1 MVKRG
6 ENESLLNYFN
16 RITRDRKELDLS
28 YEQWQELL
36 IGENKY
42 SSENCRKAYYIIS
55 PLLEILSEDE
65 KNRIIEGIESKEEKQ
80 NLLNEIERAKI
91 ELEKERKKKQTINV
105 EFNKLL
111 RESAREELFYESME
125 RAIKERPLY
134 KVAPPLKINHNNKDG
149 ILAMSDFHYGR
160 EVSIKGLN
168 GEIIN
173 EYNND
178 IFKKRMNDLLSQTI
192 DICLDR
198 GIEHLHVMNL
208 ADCIDGILRVSQLR
222 SLQTGVIDSVIEF
235 CEFLAEWLNALS
247 SYVTIDYYQCWGNHD
262 EIRILTGKKG
272 DFPHENVNKIIM
284 KFLELSLSNNT
295 NVVVHNEDLPF
306 IYFDICGSK
315 VFGYH
320 GEDKNLPKTLKWFED
335 IYGVNIDYIFGGH
348 LHSQSLQTVGMGSYA
363 DKQAIRIP
371 SICSID
377 DYSMSLHSSSRAG
390 ANIFIFE
397 EGKGKKSTED
407 IWLK

>member
-1 MVKRG
+1 MIKRG
-6 ENESLLNYFN
+6 ENESLINYFY

-65 KNRIIEGIESKEEKQ
+65 KNRIVEGIESKEEKQ

-178 IFKKRMNDLLSQTI
+178 IFKKRMHDLLSQTI

-198 GIEHLHVMNL
+198 GIEHLHIMNL

-335 IYGVNIDYIFGGH
+335 IYGVNIDYIIGGH
-348 LHSQSLQTVGMGSYA
+348 LHSQSLETVGMGSYS

>member
-1 MVKRG
+1 MDYEGIKKIVLDKLVNKTEERG
-6 ENESLLNYFN
+6 FE
-16 RITRDRKELDLS
+16 ELS
-28 YEQWQELL
+28 EELF
-36 IGENKY
+36 GEGNAY
-42 SSENCRKAYYIIS
+42 NSSEVRKRMYGMKALIEVI
-55 PLLEILSEDE
+55 E
-65 KNRIIEGIESKEEKQ
+65 KEREQKIVEKTNSEEKQ

-178 IFKKRMNDLLSQTI
+178 IFKKRMNDLLSQTV

-198 GIEHLHVMNL
+198 GIEHLHIMNL

-222 SLQTGVIDSVIEF
+222 SLQTGIIDSVIEF

-295 NVVVHNEDLPF
+295 NIVIHNEDLPY
-306 IYFDICGSK
+306 IYFGICGSK

-348 LHSQSLQTVGMGSYA
+348 LHSQSLETVGMGSYA

-377 DYSMSLHSSSRAG
+377 DYSMGLHSSSRAG

>member
-6 ENESLLNYFN
+6 ENESLLNYFY

-65 KNRIIEGIESKEEKQ
+65 KNRIVEGIENKEEKQ

-134 KVAPPLKINHNNKDG
+134 KVAPPSKINHNNKDG

-178 IFKKRMNDLLSQTI
+178 IFKKRMHDLLSQTI

-198 GIEHLHVMNL
+198 GIEHLHIMNL

-295 NVVVHNEDLPF
+295 NVVVHNEDLPY

-348 LHSQSLQTVGMGSYA
+348 LHSQSLETVGMGSYA

-377 DYSMSLHSSSRAG
+377 DYSMNLHSSSRAG

>member
-6 ENESLLNYFN
+6 KNESLLNYFN

-160 EVSIKGLN
+160 EVYIKGLN

>member
-1 MVKRG
+1 MIQRG

-16 RITRDRKELDLS
+16 RITKDRKELDLS

-65 KNRIIEGIESKEEKQ
+65 KNRIVEGIESKEEKQ
-80 NLLNEIERAKI
+80 NLLNEMELAKI
-91 ELEKERKKKQTINV
+91 ELEKERKKKQAINV

-111 RESAREELFYESME
+111 RESAKEELFYESME
-125 RAIKERPLY
+125 KAIRERPLY

-178 IFKKRMNDLLSQTI
+178 IFKKRMHDLLSQTI

-198 GIEHLHVMNL
+198 GIEHLHIMNL
-208 ADCIDGILRVSQLR
+208 ADCIDGILRVSQLKT
-222 SLQTGVIDSVIEF
+222 LQTGVVDSVIEF

-262 EIRILTGKKG
+262 EIRVLTGKKG

-295 NVVVHNEDLPF
+295 SIVIHNEDLPY
-306 IYFDICGSK
+306 IYFNICGSK

-335 IYGVNIDYIFGGH
+335 IYGVDIDYIFGGH
-348 LHSQSLQTVGMGSYA
+348 LHSQSLETVGMGNYA

-377 DYSMSLHSSSRAG
+377 DYSMNLHSSSRAG

>member
-1 MVKRG
+1 MIKRG
-6 ENESLLNYFN
+6 ENESLINYFY

-65 KNRIIEGIESKEEKQ
+65 KNRIVEGIENKEEKQ

-125 RAIKERPLY
+125 RAIRERPLY

-168 GEIIN
+168 GKIIN

-178 IFKKRMNDLLSQTI
+178 IFKKRMHDLLSQTI

-262 EIRILTGKKG
+262 EIRMLTGKKG

-295 NVVVHNEDLPF
+295 NVVIHNEDLPY
-306 IYFDICGSK
+306 IYFDICESK

-335 IYGVNIDYIFGGH
+335 IYGVNIDYIIGGH
-348 LHSQSLQTVGMGSYA
+348 LHSQSLETVGMGSYS

>member
-1 MVKRG
+1 MIKRG
-6 ENESLLNYFN
+6 ENESLINYFY
-16 RITRDRKELDLS
+16 RITRNRKELDLS

-65 KNRIIEGIESKEEKQ
+65 KNRIVEGIESKEEKQ

-134 KVAPPLKINHNNKDG
+134 KIAPPLKINHNNKDG

-178 IFKKRMNDLLSQTI
+178 IFKKRMHDLLSQTI

-198 GIEHLHVMNL
+198 GIEHLHIMNL

-335 IYGVNIDYIFGGH
+335 IYGVNIDYIIGGH
-348 LHSQSLQTVGMGSYA
+348 LHSQSLETVGMGSYS

>member
-1 MVKRG
+1 MIKRG
-6 ENESLLNYFN
+6 ENESLINYFY
-16 RITRDRKELDLS
+16 RITRNRKELDLS

-65 KNRIIEGIESKEEKQ
+65 KNRIVEGIESKEEKQ

-178 IFKKRMNDLLSQTI
+178 IFKKRMHDLLSQTI

-198 GIEHLHVMNL
+198 GIEHLHIMNL

-335 IYGVNIDYIFGGH
+335 IYGVNIDYIIGGH
-348 LHSQSLQTVGMGSYA
+348 LHSQSLETVGMGSYS

>member
-1 MVKRG
+1 MIKRG

-65 KNRIIEGIESKEEKQ
+65 KNRIVEGIENKEEKQ

-125 RAIKERPLY
+125 RAIRERPLY

-168 GEIIN
+168 GKIIN

-178 IFKKRMNDLLSQTI
+178 IFKKRMHDLLSQTI

-262 EIRILTGKKG
+262 EIRMLTGKKG

-295 NVVVHNEDLPF
+295 NVVIHNEDLPY
-306 IYFDICGSK
+306 IYFDICESK

-335 IYGVNIDYIFGGH
+335 IYGVNIDYIIGGH
-348 LHSQSLQTVGMGSYA
+348 LHSQSLETVGMGSYS

>member
-1 MVKRG
+1 MYGMKTLIEVI
-6 ENESLLNYFN
+6 E
-16 RITRDRKELDLS
+16 KER
-28 YEQWQELL
+28 EQK
-36 IGENKY
+36 IV
-42 SSENCRKAYYIIS
+42 
-55 PLLEILSEDE
+55 E
-65 KNRIIEGIESKEEKQ
+65 KTNSEEKQ

-173 EYNND
+173 EYNNN
-178 IFKKRMNDLLSQTI
+178 IFKKRMHDLLSQTI

-198 GIEHLHVMNL
+198 GIEHLHIMNL

-222 SLQTGVIDSVIEF
+222 SLQTGIVDSVIEF
-235 CEFLAEWLNALS
+235 SEFLAEWLNALS
-247 SYVTIDYYQCWGNHD
+247 SYVRIDYYQCWGNHD
-262 EIRILTGKKG
+262 EIRALSGKKG

-295 NVVVHNEDLPF
+295 NVVIHNEDLPY

-335 IYGVNIDYIFGGH
+335 IYGVNIDYIIGGH
-348 LHSQSLQTVGMGSYA
+348 LHSQSLETVGMGSYS

>member
-1 MVKRG
+1 MIKRG

-16 RITRDRKELDLS
+16 RITRNRKELDLS

-42 SSENCRKAYYIIS
+42 SSENCRKAYYIVIL
-55 PLLEILSEDE
+55 LLEILSEDE
-65 KNRIIEGIESKEEKQ
+65 KNRIVEGIESEEEKQ

-134 KVAPPLKINHNNKDG
+134 KIAPPLKINHNNKDG

-198 GIEHLHVMNL
+198 GIEHLHIMNL

-235 CEFLAEWLNALS
+235 CEFLAEWLNTLS
-247 SYVTIDYYQCWGNHD
+247 SYVRIDYYQCWGNHD

-295 NVVVHNEDLPF
+295 NVVIHNEDLPY

-335 IYGVNIDYIFGGH
+335 IYRVNIDYIFGGH
-348 LHSQSLQTVGMGSYA
+348 LHSQCLETVGMGSYA

-377 DYSMSLHSSSRAG
+377 DYSMNLHSSSRAG

>member
-6 ENESLLNYFN
+6 ENESLVNYFY

-42 SSENCRKAYYIIS
+42 SSENCRKAYYIVIL
-55 PLLEILSEDE
+55 LLEILSEDE
-65 KNRIIEGIESKEEKQ
+65 KNRIVEGIESEEEKQ

-173 EYNND
+173 EYNNN
-178 IFKKRMNDLLSQTI
+178 IFKKRMHDLLSQTI

-198 GIEHLHVMNL
+198 GIEHLHIMNL

-295 NVVVHNEDLPF
+295 NVVIHNEDLPY

-335 IYGVNIDYIFGGH
+335 IYGVNIDYIIGGH
-348 LHSQSLQTVGMGSYA
+348 LHSQSLETVGMGSYS

-390 ANIFIFE
+390 ANIFVFE

>member
-16 RITRDRKELDLS
+16 RITRNRKELDLS

-65 KNRIIEGIESKEEKQ
+65 KNRIVEGIENKEEKQ

-178 IFKKRMNDLLSQTI
+178 IFKKRMHDLLSQTI

-222 SLQTGVIDSVIEF
+222 SLQTGVIDSIIEF

-262 EIRILTGKKG
+262 EIRVLTGKKG

-295 NVVVHNEDLPF
+295 NVVIHNEDLPY

-320 GEDKNLPKTLKWFED
+320 GEDKNLSKTLKWFED
-335 IYGVNIDYIFGGH
+335 IYRVNIDYIFGGH
-348 LHSQSLQTVGMGSYA
+348 LHSQSLETVGMGSYA

-377 DYSMSLHSSSRAG
+377 DYSMGLHSSSRAG

>member
-1 MVKRG
+1 MIKRG

-16 RITRDRKELDLS
+16 RITRDRKALNLT

-65 KNRIIEGIESKEEKQ
+65 KNRIVEGVESKEEKQ
-80 NLLNEIERAKI
+80 NLLNEMELAKI
-91 ELEKERKKKQTINV
+91 ELEKERKKKQAINV

-125 RAIKERPLY
+125 RAIRERPLY

-178 IFKKRMNDLLSQTI
+178 IFKKRMHDLLSQTI

-262 EIRILTGKKG
+262 EIRMLTGKKG

-295 NVVVHNEDLPF
+295 NVVIHNEDLPY

-335 IYGVNIDYIFGGH
+335 IYGVNIDYIIGGH
-348 LHSQSLQTVGMGSYA
+348 LHSQSLETVGMGSYS

-390 ANIFIFE
+390 ANILIFE

>member
-1 MVKRG
+1 MIKRG

-16 RITRDRKELDLS
+16 RITRNRKELDLS

-55 PLLEILSEDE
+55 PLLEILAEEE
-65 KNRIIEGIESKEEKQ
+65 KNRIVEGIESEEEKQ

-160 EVSIKGLN
+160 EVTIKGLN

-198 GIEHLHVMNL
+198 GIEHLHIMNL

-235 CEFLAEWLNALS
+235 SEFLAEWLNELS
-247 SYVTIDYYQCWGNHD
+247 SYVRIDYYQCWGNHD
-262 EIRILTGKKG
+262 EVRVLTGKKG

-295 NVVVHNEDLPF
+295 NVVIHNEDLPY

-335 IYGVNIDYIFGGH
+335 IYGVSIDYIFGGH
-348 LHSQSLQTVGMGSYA
+348 LHSQSLETVGMGSHA

-377 DYSMSLHSSSRAG
+377 DYSMNLHSSSRAG

>member
-1 MVKRG
+1 MIKRG

-16 RITRDRKELDLS
+16 RITRNRKELDLS

-65 KNRIIEGIESKEEKQ
+65 KNRIVEGIENEEEKQ

-173 EYNND
+173 EYNNN
-178 IFKKRMNDLLSQTI
+178 IFKKRMHDLLSQTI

-198 GIEHLHVMNL
+198 GIEHLHIMNL

>member
-1 MVKRG
+1 MIKRG
-6 ENESLLNYFN
+6 ENESLINYFY
-16 RITRDRKELDLS
+16 RITRNRKELDLS

-65 KNRIIEGIESKEEKQ
+65 KNRIVEGIESKEEKQ

-105 EFNKLL
+105 AFNKLL

-178 IFKKRMNDLLSQTI
+178 IFKKRMHDLLSQTI

-198 GIEHLHVMNL
+198 GIEHLHIMNL

-335 IYGVNIDYIFGGH
+335 IYGVNIDYIIGGH
-348 LHSQSLQTVGMGSYA
+348 LHSQSLETVGMGSYS

>member
-6 ENESLLNYFN
+6 ENESLINYFY

-55 PLLEILSEDE
+55 PLLEILSEEE
-65 KNRIIEGIESKEEKQ
+65 KNRIVEGIESKEEKQ

-111 RESAREELFYESME
+111 RESTREELFYESME

-173 EYNND
+173 EYNNN
-178 IFKKRMNDLLSQTI
+178 IFKKRMHDLLSQTI

-198 GIEHLHVMNL
+198 GIEHLHIMNL

>member
-1 MVKRG
+1 MDYEGIKKIVLDKLVNKTEERG
-6 ENESLLNYFN
+6 FE
-16 RITRDRKELDLS
+16 ELS
-28 YEQWQELL
+28 EELF
-36 IGENKY
+36 GEGNAY
-42 SSENCRKAYYIIS
+42 NSSEVRKRMYGMKALIEVI
-55 PLLEILSEDE
+55 E
-65 KNRIIEGIESKEEKQ
+65 KEREQKIVEKTNSEEKQ

-125 RAIKERPLY
+125 RAIKERPLC

-178 IFKKRMNDLLSQTI
+178 IFKKRMNDLLSQTV

-198 GIEHLHVMNL
+198 GIEHLHIMNL

-222 SLQTGVIDSVIEF
+222 SLQTGIIDSVIEF

-295 NVVVHNEDLPF
+295 NIVIHNEDLPY
-306 IYFDICGSK
+306 IYFGICGSK

-348 LHSQSLQTVGMGSYA
+348 LHSQSLETVGMGSYA

-377 DYSMSLHSSSRAG
+377 DYSMGLHSSSRAG

>member
-1 MVKRG
+1 MIKRG

-16 RITRDRKELDLS
+16 RITRNRKELDLS

-65 KNRIIEGIESKEEKQ
+65 KNRIVEGIENKEEKQ

-173 EYNND
+173 EYNNN
-178 IFKKRMNDLLSQTI
+178 IFKKRMHDLLSQTI

-198 GIEHLHVMNL
+198 GIEHLHIMNL

-295 NVVVHNEDLPF
+295 NVVIHNEDLPY

-335 IYGVNIDYIFGGH
+335 IYGVNIDYIIGGH
-348 LHSQSLQTVGMGSYA
+348 LHSQSLETVGMGSYS

>member
-65 KNRIIEGIESKEEKQ
+65 KNRIVEGIENKEEKQ

-125 RAIKERPLY
+125 RAIRERPLY

-178 IFKKRMNDLLSQTI
+178 IFKKRMHDLLSQTI

-262 EIRILTGKKG
+262 EIRMLTGKKG

-295 NVVVHNEDLPF
+295 NVVIHNEDLPY

-348 LHSQSLQTVGMGSYA
+348 LHSQSLETVGMGSYA

-377 DYSMSLHSSSRAG
+377 DYSMNLHSSSRAG

>member
-6 ENESLLNYFN
+6 ENESLINYFY

-55 PLLEILSEDE
+55 PLLEILSEEE
-65 KNRIIEGIESKEEKQ
+65 KNRIVEGIESKEEKQ

-173 EYNND
+173 EYNNN
-178 IFKKRMNDLLSQTI
+178 IFKKRMHDLLSQTI

-198 GIEHLHVMNL
+198 GIEHLHIMNL

>member
-1 MVKRG
+1 MIKRG
-6 ENESLLNYFN
+6 ENESLINYFY

-65 KNRIIEGIESKEEKQ
+65 KNKIIEGIESKEEKQ

-91 ELEKERKKKQTINV
+91 ELEKERKKKQTINI

-178 IFKKRMNDLLSQTI
+178 IFKKRMHDLLSQTI

-198 GIEHLHVMNL
+198 GIEHLHIMNL

>member
-65 KNRIIEGIESKEEKQ
+65 KNRIVEGIENKEEKQ

-125 RAIKERPLY
+125 RAIRERPLY

-178 IFKKRMNDLLSQTI
+178 IFKKRMHDLLSQTI

-198 GIEHLHVMNL
+198 GIEHLHIMNL

-262 EIRILTGKKG
+262 EIRMLTGKKG

-295 NVVVHNEDLPF
+295 NVVIHNEDLPY

-348 LHSQSLQTVGMGSYA
+348 LHSQSLETVGMGSYA

-377 DYSMSLHSSSRAG
+377 DYSMNLHSSSRAG
-390 ANIFIFE
+390 ANIFVFE

>member
-1 MVKRG
+1 MDYEGIKKIVLDKLVNKTEERG
-6 ENESLLNYFN
+6 FE
-16 RITRDRKELDLS
+16 DLS
-28 YEQWQELL
+28 EELF
-36 IGENKY
+36 GEGNAY
-42 SSENCRKAYYIIS
+42 NSSEVRKRMYGMKTLIEVI
-55 PLLEILSEDE
+55 E
-65 KNRIIEGIESKEEKQ
+65 KEREQKIVEKTNSEEKQ

-111 RESAREELFYESME
+111 REELFYESME

-173 EYNND
+173 EYNTN
-178 IFKKRMNDLLSQTI
+178 IFKKRMHDLLSQTI
-192 DICLDR
+192 DICLDI

-222 SLQTGVIDSVIEF
+222 SLQTGIVDSVIEF
-235 CEFLAEWLNALS
+235 SEFLAEWLNELS
-247 SYVTIDYYQCWGNHD
+247 SYVRIDYYQCWGNHD
-262 EIRILTGKKG
+262 EIRPLSGKKG

-295 NVVVHNEDLPF
+295 NVVIHNEDLPF

-335 IYGVNIDYIFGGH
+335 IYGENIDYIFGGH
-348 LHSQSLQTVGMGSYA
+348 LHSQSLETVGMGSYA

-377 DYSMSLHSSSRAG
+377 DYSMGLHSSSRAG

>member
-1 MVKRG
+1 MIKRG
-6 ENESLLNYFN
+6 ENESLINYFY

-65 KNRIIEGIESKEEKQ
+65 KNRIVEGIESKEEKQ

-178 IFKKRMNDLLSQTI
+178 IFKKRMHDLLSQTI

-198 GIEHLHVMNL
+198 GIEHLHIMNL

-235 CEFLAEWLNALS
+235 SEFLAEWLNALS

-295 NVVVHNEDLPF
+295 NVVIHNEDLPY

-348 LHSQSLQTVGMGSYA
+348 LHSQSLETVGMGRYA

>member
-55 PLLEILSEDE
+55 PLLEILAEEE
-65 KNRIIEGIESKEEKQ
+65 KNRIVEGIESKEEKQ

-111 RESAREELFYESME
+111 RESAREELFYESMG

-178 IFKKRMNDLLSQTI
+178 IFKKRMHDLLSQTI

-262 EIRILTGKKG
+262 EIRMLTGKKG

-295 NVVVHNEDLPF
+295 NVVIHNEDLPY

-335 IYGVNIDYIFGGH
+335 IYRVNIDYIFGGH
-348 LHSQSLQTVGMGSYA
+348 LHSQSLETVGMGSYA

-377 DYSMSLHSSSRAG
+377 DYSISLHSSSRAG